1 MVLLEFEN
9 VYLLPPARR
18 NLVLKL
24 KFALIFV
31 KINKV
36 NN

>member
-1 MVLLEFEN
+1 MMLLEFEN
-9 VYLLPPARR
+9 VYFLPPARR
-18 NLVLKL
+18 NLVRKL
-24 KFALIFV
+24 KCALIFL